1 MPEAS
6 SVGVVHD
13 GSPPV
18 YDRWRHL
25 HSRLLV
31 VATLFLVFAGGL
43 VTSTGSGL
51 AVPDW
56 PLSYGMWFP
65 PMVGGVF
72 YEHGHRMI
80 AGTVG
85 VLTAVL
91 AAWTWAAEAR
101 SWVRRLAFVAL
112 GAVVLQALLGGLTVI
127 LLLPMTVSVAH
138 ACLGQAFFCLVV
150 ALAVVTGRSWIERE
164 HRPRRIADLEGLGGP
179 AATLVGVVFFQLVLG
194 AWMRHGGAG
203 LAIPDFPLAFGRFV
217 PEFTSGAIAIHF
229 AHRIGAVVVL
239 LTALVAC
246 GRVLRRPVE
255 ERRLAGAILALVAL
269 QIGLGATTI
278 WTGKA
283 VLPTTAHVATGAAIL
298 GASVALA
305 LKLRQG
311 SGGSAPAR
319 SVPLAAGARA

>member
-6 SVGVVHD
+6 SVVVGRD
-13 GSPPV
+13 GPPPV

-25 HSRLLV
+25 FSRLLV

-85 VLTAVL
+85 ILTAVL
-91 AAWTWAAEAR
+91 TAWTWAAEERA
-101 SWVRRLAFVAL
+101 WVRRLAAVAL
-112 GAVVLQALLGGLTVI
+112 AAVVLQALLGGLTVI
-127 LLLPMTVSVAH
+127 LLLPTPVSVAH

-150 ALAVVTGRSWIERE
+150 TLAVVTGEGWLGRE
-164 HRPRRIADLEGLGGP
+164 HRPARCEDAAGLGGP
-179 AATLVGVVFFQLVLG
+179 AAALVAVVFLQLFLG

-203 LAIPDFPLAFGRFV
+203 LAIPDFPLAFGRIV
-217 PEFTSGAIAIHF
+217 PEITSGAVAIHF

-239 LTALVAC
+239 ATAILAC
-246 GRVLRRPVE
+246 GRVLLRRAPE
-255 ERRLAGAILALVAL
+255 GRLAGGILALVAI
-269 QIGLGATTI
+269 QIALGATTI

-283 VLPTTAHVATGAAIL
+283 VVPTTAHVATGAAIL
-298 GASVALA
+298 GSSVALA
-305 LKLRQG
+305 LRLRRG
-311 SGGSAPAR
+311 AGRTVPAR
-319 SVPLAAGARA
+319 SVPLAAEARA